1 MLLPNLM
8 HNVEVK
14 ADRLADELLN
24 DVATN
29 PRTRSLHQIGRDE
42 LRRATYDLYHNLS
55 RWLAAQDEG
64 HIEVAYT
71 ARGQEHAQRGIP
83 LEEVVYAQV
92 LAKRHLW
99 NYIRLNDMAETALE
113 LYQEE
118 ELALLIG
125 DFFDKAL
132 YHTVRGYQRVGRP

>member
-1 MLLPNLM
+1 MLLPNLL
-8 HNVEVK
+8 HNVEDK
-14 ADRLADELLN
+14 ADRLADELLK

-29 PRTRSLHQIGRDE
+29 PRTRSLHQIGRDD
-42 LRRATYDLYHNLS
+42 LRRAAYDLYHNLS
-55 RWLAAQDEG
+55 RWLAARDEG
-64 HIEVAYT
+64 YIEVVYT
-71 ARGQEHAQRGIP
+71 QQGQEHAQRGVP
-83 LEEVVYAQV
+83 LEEAVYAQV

-132 YHTVRGYQRVGRP
+132 YHTVRGYQRASRA